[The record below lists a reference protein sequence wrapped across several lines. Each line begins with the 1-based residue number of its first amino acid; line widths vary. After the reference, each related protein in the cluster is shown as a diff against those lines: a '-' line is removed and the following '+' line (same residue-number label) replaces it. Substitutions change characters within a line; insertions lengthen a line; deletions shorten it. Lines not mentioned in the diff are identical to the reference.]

1 MRTSDKTF
9 NFTTRNVNKDKI
21 IDEKWPSLFG
31 LLEETNNT
39 TKLYCV
45 HIFSSTY
52 NTKNKDERRF
62 SSLGEYLD
70 KVDRVMTQVDRITE
84 DIAHMPV
91 AAFIFRD
98 KESDEVHY
106 STNIR

>member
-39 TKLYCV
+39 T
-45 HIFSSTY
+45 I
-52 NTKNKDERRF
+52 NP
-62 SSLGEYLD
+62 
-70 KVDRVMTQVDRITE
+70 RVLIDC
-84 DIAHMPV
+84 
-91 AAFIFRD
+91 
-98 KESDEVHY
+98 
-106 STNIR
+106 